1 MFIFYSDSLVTASSL
16 CIVDISITALS
27 LSLFTYSISFSTC
40 ILLYCMIIFSNL
52 L

>member
-1 MFIFYSDSLVTASSL
+1 MFILYSDSLVTASSL

-27 LSLFTYSISFSTC
+27 MFTYSISFSTC
-40 ILLYCMIIFSNL
+40 TLLYCMIIFSNL